1 MSDGGQPLDEARRF
15 DIARQLDIVRQL
27 GDFAA
32 NTGFDSIPES
42 VRERVRLML
51 VDLIGVTIAGAR
63 TPELRAFRDAWR
75 PESGPAW
82 ILGAGRSAGP
92 DVAAMLNGTAA
103 CALELDEG
111 NKNALGHP
119 AAHVAFAALAQVS
132 ASLKPVSGREL
143 IAAIVV
149 GYEIAARFGG
159 ALDRDPALHTHG
171 HWGTTGA
178 GAGAARLN
186 GLDGAGIG
194 AAIDAA
200 SGLCYVTPWPV
211 VLAGSFVRNLWA
223 AGSNVAGLVGA
234 RLAAAG
240 LSKID
245 GTVFHVM
252 EHVGTLDPAKLTAEL
267 GTRWDIAR
275 GYFKRQSACSY
286 THPAIDVT
294 LEMQQRHHFSADDVA
309 AVTVRT
315 HRLTMPLAPLA
326 AGSRL
331 AAMFSV
337 PYVVAAAIQFGQ
349 VGPGEF
355 SAERRTDGKLLDLA
369 RRIRVLEDPALN
381 ARLPTERAVV
391 VEVSLKDGRELRGE
405 APNPVGDTDYFP
417 MDAEQVG
424 GKIDALIGSEAAARV
439 SAVVSA
445 LPEAS
450 NAAELLSTLP

>member
-1 MSDGGQPLDEARRF
+1 MSAGGQPLDEDRR
-15 DIARQLDIVRQL
+15 LDIVRQL

-32 NTGFDSIPES
+32 TTDFDSIPES
-42 VRERVRLML
+42 VRERVHLML

-63 TPELRAFRDAWR
+63 TPELRALREAWH
-75 PESGPAW
+75 PELGPAW
-82 ILGAGRSAGP
+82 IVGAERSAGP
-92 DVAAMLNGTAA
+92 DAAAMLNGAAA

-119 AAHVAFAALAQVS
+119 AAHVVFAALSQVA
-132 ASLKPVSGREL
+132 ASPEPVSGREL

-159 ALDRDPALHTHG
+159 ALTRDPALHTHG

-178 GAGAARLN
+178 GAAAARLA
-186 GLDGAGIG
+186 GLDGHGIG

-200 SGLCYVTPWPV
+200 SGLCYVTPWGV

-223 AGSNVAGLVGA
+223 AGSNVAGLMGA

-240 LSKID
+240 LSQID
-245 GTVFHVM
+245 GTVFRVM
-252 EHVGTLDPAKLTAEL
+252 ERVGTLDPTKLPAEL

-275 GYFKRQSACSY
+275 GYFKRHSSCSY
-286 THPAIDVT
+286 THPAIDAT
-294 LEMQQRHHFSADDVA
+294 LEMRKAHHFTADDVA

-326 AGSRL
+326 TGTRL

-337 PYVVAAAIQFGQ
+337 PYAVAAAIRFGL
-349 VGPGEF
+349 VGPDAF
-355 SAERRTDGKLLDLA
+355 SAERRADGPLLDLA
-369 RRIRVLEDPALN
+369 RRIRVLEDPALT
-381 ARLPTERAVV
+381 ARLPTERAVEV
-391 VEVSLKDGRELRGE
+391 VVSLKDGRELSAQ

-417 MDAEQVG
+417 MDAQQVRAKLG
-424 GKIDALIGSEAAARV
+424 ALIGSDDADLV
-439 SAVVSA
+439 SDVVSA

-450 NAAELLSTLP
+450 NAAELLSSLP